1 MSSERKPSL
10 SGRLAVVTGGGGGIG
25 GAICQVLAEKGA
37 RVIVAD
43 IKLDLAEAVLKT
55 LPGEGDHRAVHLDVG
70 QSASV
75 EHLFE
80 FIQEVNGGVPA
91 TIIVNCAGTGA
102 PFTPI
107 SQATE
112 ADFDR
117 IMDVNLKGPFLMCRT
132 GIRLMLEAGVK
143 EGSIVNIGSI
153 TGKVGMRGLASY
165 TASKAGLVGLT
176 KTVALDI
183 ADSGIR
189 CNAVLPGYTITPL
202 SANLTDEQARAI
214 KTGIPLHRAA
224 QPREIA
230 DVAAFLC
237 GPESSYMTG
246 AIVEVSG
253 GAGM

>member
-25 GAICQVLAEKGA
+25 GAICQVLAERGA

-43 IKLDLAEAVLKT
+43 IKLDLAQAVLKT
-55 LPGEGDHRAVHLDVG
+55 LP
-70 QSASV
+70 ASV

-165 TASKAGLVGLT
+165 TASKAGLIGLT

-202 SANLTDEQARAI
+202 SANLTDEQVRAI
-214 KTGIPLHRAA
+214 TAGIPLGRGAE
-224 QPREIA
+224 PREIA
-230 DVAAFLC
+230 EVTAFLC
-237 GPESSYMTG
+237 GPQSSYMTG